1 MISPPN
7 DPPRR
12 LRLLLAEDSEEDEIL
27 LARYLRKSGYDPSI
41 HRVQTERSLREA
53 LDAGPWDLVVSDYQ
67 MPGFSGMD
75 ALSICR
81 ESGIEN
87 PFFLISGTIGE
98 EIAVSAMR
106 AGASDYLLKGNL
118 ARLGPAID
126 RELREYES
134 RMRQRT
140 TEARQRKLEGAIQAI
155 LVGTASSI
163 GVDFFR
169 SLVRE
174 LARSLAVRVALVGR
188 IVATGGSHIRVT
200 AIHGSDEI
208 PEGFDYPIDDA
219 SVSILMHNG
228 HIVVDDI
235 GRSDVATHGFA
246 KSLGIRSLIGIRL
259 DATDGTPIGIL
270 AVFDDKTITDEALAR
285 DILSIFGA
293 RAASEFERLQ
303 AEEER
308 NNLQEQLWH
317 SQKLE
322 AIGTLAGGI
331 AHDINNILSS
341 IWGHAQILEMRK
353 SVAESD
359 HESLNGILSACRRA
373 RDLVRQILSF
383 SRKSPPETRVVRVG
397 DIAQETLSLLK
408 ATVHPTIAIQCVVD
422 PSASSVKADPNQMH
436 QVFMNLCTNAIH
448 SMERDGGTLLVGVAH
463 HVESGI
469 EYTRISVSDTGSG
482 IPENVIDRIFEPFF
496 TTKGPGSGTGL
507 GLSVVHGI
515 VRNHGGRIHVRS
527 QPGMGTTFLVD
538 FPAVTS
544 GCDCSSA
551 PGSESDMPLGSSQ
564 RILVVDDEVGVSD
577 VLCQLL
583 EILGYTPT
591 SFVDPFEALHVFKE
605 RPLDWDAVITDRT
618 MPGMSGEQLST
629 IIHEIRSDIPIVMSS
644 GYEGE
649 IGRKELAAKGIREL
663 LPKPFQ
669 ASDLAIVLRRILH
682 R

>member
-1 MISPPN
+1 
-7 DPPRR
+7 
-12 LRLLLAEDSEEDEIL
+12 
-27 LARYLRKSGYDPSI
+27 
-41 HRVQTERSLREA
+41 
-53 LDAGPWDLVVSDYQ
+53 
-67 MPGFSGMD
+67 
-75 ALSICR
+75 
-81 ESGIEN
+81 
-87 PFFLISGTIGE
+87 
-98 EIAVSAMR
+98 MR

-134 RMRQRT
+134 RMRQRS
-140 TEARQRKLEGAIQAI
+140 TEDRQRKLEGAIQAI

-174 LARSLAVRVALVGR
+174 LARSLGVKIAMVGR
-188 IVATGGSHIRVT
+188 ITATGGSHIRIT
-200 AIHGSDEI
+200 AIHGADEI
-208 PEGFDYPIDDA
+208 PEGFDYSIDNSSA
-219 SVSILMHNG
+219 SVLMREG
-228 HIVVDDI
+228 HIVIDDI
-235 GRSDVATHGFA
+235 GSTDVVSHRFANAHGV
-246 KSLGIRSLIGIRL
+246 RSLIGIRL
-259 DATDGTPIGIL
+259 DATGGTPIGIL
-270 AVFDDKTITDEALAR
+270 AVFNDKPITDEALAR

-293 RAASEFERLQ
+293 RAGSEFERLQ

-359 HESLNGILSACRRA
+359 QESLSGILSACRRA

-383 SRKSPPETRVVRVG
+383 SRKSPPETKVVHLGEIV
-397 DIAQETLSLLK
+397 QETISLLK
-408 ATVHPTIAIQCVVD
+408 STIHPTIAIQCVVD
-422 PSASSVKADPNQMH
+422 PSSSCVKADPNQMH
-436 QVFMNLCTNAIH
+436 QVLMNLCTNAIH
-448 SMERDGGTLLVGVAH
+448 SMEGGGGTLSVGVEAH
-463 HVESGI
+463 DEGGV
-469 EYTRISVSDTGSG
+469 EYTRIRVSDTGSG
-482 IPENVIDRIFEPFF
+482 IPDNVIDRIFEPFF
-496 TTKGPGSGTGL
+496 TTKGAGSGTGL

-515 VRNHGGRIHVRS
+515 VRNHGGRIQVKS
-527 QPGMGTTFLVD
+527 QPGIGTTFFVD
-538 FPAVTS
+538 LPAVTS
-544 GCDCSSA
+544 RCDSNSS
-551 PGSESDMPLGSSQ
+551 PGSDSGIPLGSSQ

-583 EILGYTPT
+583 EILGYAPT
-591 SFVDPFEALHVFKE
+591 AFSDPKEALRVFKE

-618 MPGMSGEQLST
+618 MPSMSGEQLSAH
-629 IIHEIRSDIPIVMSS
+629 IHEIRSDIPIVMSS

-649 IGRKELAAKGIREL
+649 IGRKELATRGIREL